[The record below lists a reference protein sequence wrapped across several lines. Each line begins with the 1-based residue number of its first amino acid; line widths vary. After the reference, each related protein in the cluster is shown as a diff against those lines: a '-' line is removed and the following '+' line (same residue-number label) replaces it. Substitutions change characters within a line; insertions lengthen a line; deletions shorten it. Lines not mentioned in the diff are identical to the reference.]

1 MTRRRVSSLQIR
13 SKPSSDNGR
22 SRSFG
27 DSTDIVDFSG
37 GRNSYVKGIS
47 AQLEKLGMT
56 DLDGDSMSSNNSST
70 SSIVP
75 PDHFVEIVLAT
86 KENTRNVGWIISDG
100 DESID
105 EEVNIPFYAHVTEG
119 GNFTDADWKDQPVV
133 RQARVTWKDDNEIA
147 WMERHMEMTQGFIL
161 IGKNPGLMILGE
173 PTHDRQDLS
182 ENERNFP
189 DINRLK
195 GYLFPPGC
203 GIIIKKGTWH
213 DFPVSVGPDVNIFI
227 LNTRE
232 VVDALMSMEAPAPM
246 DFGDCYKIKNADTF
260 RTCTLRYPDPRPI
273 AKAMGLLPNDTKSV
287 GTVSKEKYGREMTR
301 VEVSPKWADNATR
314 NVWVVPIVNVENF
327 SEDEFGPSVQPHLNQ
342 TQPEIANSGWRDYG
356 NKQGLGRLGN
366 LFKHHSIACTA
377 VVSSDLAQDN
387 LVMSQL
393 HKLKQECEWEIGAH
407 GANNSNGG
415 HAGLTEAEEQRAISN
430 CIKPLETVFGHNKR
444 MTWLTPGFSVTGST
458 PKLLLE
464 SGVQTLLD
472 FVDDDVPYMLRA
484 DGKDLS
490 GQSLVCLPYSL
501 ECNDFTLILTRHL
514 SPREYAC
521 ALESH
526 ILQLARESCDS
537 GCPTVVCLGLHTFVA
552 GTPAVVHELDKML
565 ARLKHNDSITWATAE
580 QVSCLIRGEAD
591 ELKKMPTNPT
601 FTQPSSAVAFE
612 ANQAIENVM
621 NPIEQTHF
629 ITIDAIPSPIQVNCN
644 GLGLLLVDMQ
654 NDFMSPDG
662 FGEQL
667 GNDCTKLEHVVGPT
681 RAVLQSARSA
691 DLTIIHTRENH
702 RSNLADL
709 THLKASSC
717 SSIGVS
723 NGKGR
728 SLVRGEWGSE
738 FVSGLEPL
746 EHETVIDKS
755 GKSAFYQTD
764 LELVLRNANVHTLIV
779 CGVTTEICVHSTVR
793 DATDRGIKCIVL
805 KDCTASYF
813 DSFHQVG
820 IEMISA
826 QGGIFGSVS
835 ESKTVIDALN
845 R

>member
-1 MTRRRVSSLQIR
+1 MTRKRVNSLQIKT
-13 SKPSSDNGR
+13 KPSSDNGR
-22 SRSFG
+22 SRSFVE
-27 DSTDIVDFSG
+27 STDIVDFSG
-37 GRNSYVKGIS
+37 GRNSYVRGIS

-56 DLDGDSMSSNNSST
+56 DLDRGSISST
-70 SSIVP
+70 TTSSSIIP
-75 PDHFVEIVLAT
+75 PDHFVEIVLASR
-86 KENTRNVGWIISDG
+86 ENTRNVGWMISD
-100 DESID
+100 DNESID
-105 EEVNIPFYAHVTEG
+105 EQVNIPFYAHVTEG

-133 RQARVTWKDDNEIA
+133 RQARVAWKDDNEIA

-173 PTHDRQDLS
+173 PTHNRQDLS

-189 DINRLK
+189 DISRLK

-246 DFGDCYKIKNADTF
+246 DFGDCYKIKNADTL

-273 AKAMGLLPNDTKSV
+273 AKAMGLLPYDTKSV
-287 GTVSKEKYGREMTR
+287 VTVSEEKYGREMTR
-301 VEVSPKWADNATR
+301 VEVSPQWADKATG
-314 NVWVVPIVNVENF
+314 NVWVVPIVNVEKF
-327 SEDEFGPSVQPHLNQ
+327 SNDEFGPSVQPHLNQ
-342 TQPEIANSGWRDYG
+342 SQPEIANRGWRDYG

-366 LFKHHSIACTA
+366 LFKHHNIACTA

-393 HKLKQECEWEIGAH
+393 LRLKQEYGWEIGGH

-430 CIKPLETVFGHNKR
+430 CIKSLEATFGPNKKL
-444 MTWLTPGFSVTGST
+444 TWLTPGFSVTSAT
-458 PKLLLE
+458 PKLLME

-472 FVDDDVPYMLRA
+472 FVDDDVPYLLRS
-484 DGKDLS
+484 DGKDVS
-490 GQSLVCLPYSL
+490 SQSLVCLPYSL

-526 ILQLARESCDS
+526 ILQLAKESRDS
-537 GCPTVVCLGLHTFVA
+537 GCPTVVCIGLHTFVA

-565 ARLKHNDSITWATAE
+565 ARLKHNGSIAWATAE
-580 QVSCLIRGEAD
+580 QLSFLIRRERDG
-591 ELKKMPTNPT
+591 LKSHSSPIS
-601 FTQPSSAVAFE
+601 TQPSSATAFE
-612 ANQAIENVM
+612 ANQAIENLM
-621 NPIEQTHF
+621 NPIEQSQL
-629 ITIDAIPSPIQVNCN
+629 IMMDASPSPIQVNCN

-662 FGEQL
+662 FGEKL
-667 GNDCTKLEHVVGPT
+667 GNDSTKLKHIVGPT
-681 RAVLQSARSA
+681 RAVLRSARSA
-691 DLTIIHTRENH
+691 GLTIIHTRENH

-709 THLKASSC
+709 THLKACSC
-717 SSIGVS
+717 SSIGM
-723 NGKGR
+723 NDGKGR

-738 FVSGLEPL
+738 FISGLEPL
-746 EHETVIDKS
+746 EHETVIDKP
-755 GKSAFYQTD
+755 GKGAFYQTD
-764 LELVLRNANVHTLIV
+764 LELVLRNASVHTLIV

-793 DATDRGIKCIVL
+793 DATDRGIKCIIL

-820 IEMISA
+820 LEMISA

-835 ESKTVIDALN
+835 ESKIVIDALN